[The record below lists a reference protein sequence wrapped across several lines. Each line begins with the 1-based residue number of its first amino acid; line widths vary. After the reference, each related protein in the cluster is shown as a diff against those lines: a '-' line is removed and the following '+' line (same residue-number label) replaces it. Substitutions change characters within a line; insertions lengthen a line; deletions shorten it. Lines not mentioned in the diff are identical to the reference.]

1 MKILRNQVDAY
12 RDYLYQIR
20 HTWCEECRWML
31 ELGLNEEQLK
41 EMALKQSEDQLQKL
55 DRALQEGLDIG
66 GIVRYVAPVLD
77 VVLSQVEQCQKQYY
91 YFLVKDGRRK
101 ILYDA
106 DTMLARMR
114 D

>member
-20 HTWCEECRWML
+20 QTWCEECRWML
-31 ELGLNEEQLK
+31 QLGLTEEQLQ
-41 EMALKQSEDQLQKL
+41 EMTLKQSESRLQKL

-66 GIVRYVAPVLD
+66 GIVRDVVPVLD
-77 VVLSQVEQCQKQYY
+77 VVLGQEEQCQKQYY
-91 YFLVKDGRRK
+91 YFLVKDGRK
-101 ILYDA
+101 EVLYDA
-106 DTMLARMR
+106 DTMLERMR